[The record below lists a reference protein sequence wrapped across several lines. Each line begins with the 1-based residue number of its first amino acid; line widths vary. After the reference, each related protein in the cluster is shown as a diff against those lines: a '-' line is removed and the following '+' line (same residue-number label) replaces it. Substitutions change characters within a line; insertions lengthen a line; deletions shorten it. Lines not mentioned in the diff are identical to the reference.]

1 MALVEPQYVQED
13 EIQDFPVATIAR
25 RIAAVLLNSAY
36 AFICSF
42 IIPVSVGRF
51 GSEMNPYIA
60 IWGIS
65 AVVVLLS
72 ILPQLYCMY
81 RYRQTIGK
89 RIMKI
94 KVIREPNREISF
106 SRYFLRE
113 VIDTLFMQLLS
124 IFYIIPNFLVAVWNG
139 NKHSTNRSLTDLII
153 GSRVV
158 QLPKNR

>member
-13 EIQDFPVATIAR
+13 EIQDFPVATIVR
-25 RIAAVLLNSAY
+25 RIVAVLLNSVY

-42 IIPVSVGRF
+42 IIPISVGRF

-65 AVVVLLS
+65 AIVVLLS
-72 ILPQLYCMY
+72 VLPQLYCMY

-94 KVIREPNREISF
+94 KVIREPNKEISF
-106 SRYFLRE
+106 SRYLLRE
-113 VIDTLFMQLLS
+113 VIDTLFIQFLS
-124 IFYIIPNFLVAVWNG
+124 IVYILPNFLVAVWNG
-139 NKHSTNRSLTDLII
+139 HKYATNRSLTDLMI